1 MADRTD
7 LFLKVVS
14 QLPRWGRPKEDGQDD
29 PVQITCDTELY
40 YDLMI
45 YGHDLFELVS
55 WLEREFAVPPDL
67 NLSRYGPNEVP
78 LFRPLQMV
86 RRILGLQEP
95 RYESLK
101 VRDIIAAINAK
112 RWPDGT

>member
-1 MADRTD
+1 MADSTD

-14 QLPRWGRPKEDGQDD
+14 QLPRWGRPKKDGT
-29 PVQITCDTELY
+29 PITCDTELY

-55 WLEREFAVPPDL
+55 WLEREFAVTPDL

-112 RWPDGT
+112 HWPDGT